1 MPYRGSHGLHI
12 QPLAFVSMAIQVAR
26 DIEDRFINRELSWI
40 DFNRRVL
47 ALAEDPTT
55 PLLERIKFLAIYAS
69 NLDEFYMVRVAGLK
83 RQVEAGVQKRSPDG
97 MTPRA
102 QLKAISDSVRAD
114 VERYSDLFVNDVM
127 PALTRAGVELLRWGD
142 LDDTQK
148 KELDEFFENRMF
160 AVVTPLAVDPGH
172 PFPYISNLS
181 LNLAVMV
188 KDPATALTHFARV
201 KVPPVLPRFLQLESE
216 PTAFVPI
223 EDVIAANLDE
233 LFPGMDIVE
242 HHAFRVTRNADLEV
256 DDDGAED
263 LLVAVEEELS
273 RRRFSP
279 AVRLEI
285 EKSMPDHVLRLLVR
299 ELQVDEDDVHSV
311 TGPLALSSLWDLHS
325 LDRPDLK
332 DEPFS
337 PVTHP
342 DLTSSDELPANIFKV
357 LKTKDVLVQHPY
369 DSFATSVLRFIE
381 QAAADPSV
389 LAIKQ
394 TLYRTSGESPIV
406 EALMDAAQAGKQVV
420 VLVEIKARFDERA
433 NINWARTLERAGC
446 HVVYGV
452 MGLKTHC
459 KLCLVVRQEG
469 DDLKKYVHVGTG
481 NYNTKTARLYEDIG
495 VLTSEPQL
503 GVDVSDLFNY
513 LTGYSRHA
521 DYETMLVAPHSMRNQ
536 IVEMIE
542 REAEHARAGK
552 DSGIVMKLNA
562 LVDEAVIDA
571 LYEASGAG
579 VPISLL
585 VRGICALRPGI
596 EGLSETISVR
606 SILGRFLEHSRII
619 RFFNDGQ
626 DDFYI
631 GSADMMHRNLDRRV
645 ESMVRVQTRES
656 KARLA
661 SIFSLAFRDNASAWY
676 LSSDGSWT
684 RVMPETDERI
694 DFQKTLMQRALEH
707 DRD

>member
-1 MPYRGSHGLHI
+1 MS
-12 QPLAFVSMAIQVAR
+12 AMAQ
-26 DIEDRFINRELSWI
+26 IESAIEERYINRELSWVE
-40 DFNRRVL
+40 FNRRVL

-55 PLLERIKFLAIYAS
+55 PLLERARFLAIFAT

-83 RQVEAGVQKRSPDG
+83 RQVEAGLQKRSSDG
-97 MTPRA
+97 LSPLDQIR
-102 QLKAISDSVRAD
+102 AISDRVMANAQRHA
-114 VERYSDLFVNDVM
+114 ELFINDVK
-127 PALTRAGVELLRWGD
+127 PALMEEGIRLLRWGD
-142 LDDTQK
+142 LDDNQK
-148 KELDEFFENRMF
+148 KELDQFFEHRMF

-181 LNLAVMV
+181 LNLAVLV
-188 KDPATALTHFARV
+188 RDPKTSVTHFARV

-242 HHAFRVTRNADLEV
+242 HHVFRVTRNADLEV
-256 DDDGAED
+256 NDDGAED
-263 LLVAVEEELS
+263 LLVALEEELS

-285 EKSMPDHVLRLLVR
+285 GTSMPAHVLRLLIR
-299 ELQVDEDDVHSV
+299 ELQVDEDDVHPLP
-311 TGPLALSSLWDLHS
+311 GPLALASLWDLYD

-342 DLTSSDELPANIFKV
+342 DLAPLEEQPANMFKV
-357 LKTKDVLVQHPY
+357 LRTKDVLVQHPY
-369 DSFATSVLRFIE
+369 DSFSSSVLRFIQ
-381 QAAADPSV
+381 QAAADPKV

-406 EALMDAAQAGKQVV
+406 EALIDAADAGKQVV

-433 NINWARTLERAGC
+433 NINWARTLEQAGC

-469 DDLKKYVHVGTG
+469 DDLKRYVHVGTG
-481 NYNTKTARLYEDIG
+481 NYNTKTARIYEDLG
-495 VLTSEPQL
+495 LLTSEPQL

-513 LTGYSRHA
+513 LTGYSRHVN
-521 DYETMLVAPHSMRNQ
+521 YETMLVAPQSMRAE
-536 IVEMIE
+536 IVEMIQ
-542 REAEHARAGK
+542 RESDHARAGG
-552 DSGIVMKLNA
+552 DSGISMKLNA
-562 LVDEAVIDA
+562 LVDETVIDA
-571 LYEASGAG
+571 LYEASQAG

-585 VRGICALRPGI
+585 VRGICSLRPGVP
-596 EGLSETISVR
+596 GLSETIRVR
-606 SILGRFLEHSRII
+606 SILGRFLEHSRIL
-619 RFFNDGQ
+619 RFHNDGQ

-645 ESMVRVQTRES
+645 ETLVRLQAHES
-656 KARLA
+656 KERLA
-661 SIFSLAFRDNASAWY
+661 SIFALAFEDNMSSWDLSA
-676 LSSDGSWT
+676 DGTWVRAT
-684 RVMPETDERI
+684 PTDERI
-694 DFQKTLMQRALEH
+694 DFQKMLMQRAL
-707 DRD
+707 DNARD